1 MMKPAEV
8 LDCLTRKAL
17 VRLVRLRGLS
27 TSNSNDD
34 RKATLARSYRGNVE
48 ELINEL
54 TRAELLNV
62 FRSYNWFEVRGRRV
76 WLRNPSQYR
85 LEELRAFA
93 IRAFAERP
101 VRIVADFE
109 EYEEEAN
116 EEYEDDA
123 EYAADEDD
131 EKNEQD
137 DHDSDEDGEDVEDDE
152 DDEES
157 DGDGIQEEPRFIRKL
172 KPVWSRPRKVVRI
185 MRRLGLGSP
194 ERLRTPRFQELIAE
208 LTQYGVDACLADD
221 HSHEVL
227 TDRSES
233 PGIYAKLRLRRLVSA
248 EPERST
254 RPPVDRHERSK
265 VVDTG
270 PQIVVQSG
278 ERPVA
283 QRAPRPP
290 DYSLAVLR
298 LKFLTAV
305 PSVERRT
312 MSEWPDG
319 YLRAATKKL
328 SLRPQ
333 ETSLLRALSAGLC
346 IGNHSPYEV
355 IPQLTQALTP
365 AEWNELL
372 EDFAVL
378 NPFQPEFVQAIT
390 EQIQP
395 IRMPRTS
402 ADTWREAAPT
412 PPDLIVDEPD
422 TDKHTMPLAA
432 AAKGPEPNETNV
444 RDLGALA
451 GMFEDE

>member
-8 LDCLTRKAL
+8 LDCLDRKAL

-27 TSNSNDD
+27 TSNANDD
-34 RKATLARSYRGNVE
+34 RKATLARSYRGDVE
-48 ELINEL
+48 ALINDL
-54 TRAELLNV
+54 TRAELLEV
-62 FRSYNWFEVRGRRV
+62 FLSFNWFEVRGRRL

-85 LEELRAFA
+85 HDELRAFA

-109 EYEEEAN
+109 EYEDEEEEEEEDD
-116 EEYEDDA
+116 EEYATDD
-123 EYAADEDD
+123 EGDEEEEDD
-131 EKNEQD
+131 EKE
-137 DHDSDEDGEDVEDDE
+137 EGEDEDDE
-152 DDEES
+152 DDGTE
-157 DGDGIQEEPRFIRKL
+157 EEPRFIRKL
-172 KPVWSRPRKVVRI
+172 KAGWSRPRKVARI

-194 ERLRTPRFQELIAE
+194 ERLRTPRFQELIAA
-208 LTQYGVDACLADD
+208 LTQYGVVACLADD
-221 HSHEVL
+221 HSCEVL

-233 PGIYAKLRLRRLVSA
+233 PGIYAKLRLRKTASSG
-248 EPERST
+248 ESERSK
-254 RPPVDRHERSK
+254 PPVDYERSK

-290 DYSLAVLR
+290 DYGLAVLR

-305 PSVERRT
+305 PSIERRT
-312 MSEWPDG
+312 MTEWPDG
-319 YLRAATKKL
+319 YLGAATKDL

-355 IPQLTQALTP
+355 IPQLTQVLSP
-365 AEWNELL
+365 LEWNELL
-372 EDFAVL
+372 GDFAAL

-395 IRMPRTS
+395 IQTQRTS
-402 ADTWREAAPT
+402 TDTWREAT
-412 PPDLIVDEPD
+412 PVAPDLIVDEPD
-422 TDKHTMPLAA
+422 TDKHAMPLAA
-432 AAKGPEPNETNV
+432 AAKGADTNETNV
-444 RDLGALA
+444 RDLGPLA

>member
-1 MMKPAEV
+1 MKPAEV
-8 LDCLTRKAL
+8 LDCLDRKAL

-34 RKATLARSYRGNVE
+34 RKATLARSYRGDVE
-48 ELINEL
+48 ALINDL
-54 TRAELLNV
+54 SRGELLEV
-62 FRSYNWFEVRGRRV
+62 FLSFNWFEVRGRRL

-85 LEELRAFA
+85 HDELRAFA

-109 EYEEEAN
+109 EYEDEE
-116 EEYEDDA
+116 EDEDEDDA
-123 EYAADEDD
+123 EYAEDEGEEDEEDDGDEDD
-131 EKNEQD
+131 D
-137 DHDSDEDGEDVEDDE
+137 ASDDE
-152 DDEES
+152 TE
-157 DGDGIQEEPRFIRKL
+157 EEPRFIRKL
-172 KPVWSRPRKVVRI
+172 KPEWSRPRKVARI
-185 MRRLGLGSP
+185 MRRLGLGTP
-194 ERLRTPRFQELIAE
+194 ERLRTPRFQELIAALE
-208 LTQYGVDACLADD
+208 QYGVVACLADD
-221 HSHEVL
+221 HAYEVL
-227 TDRSES
+227 TNQAES
-233 PGIYAKLRLRRLVSA
+233 PGIYAKLRLRKISSA
-248 EPERST
+248 DSESGSKPT
-254 RPPVDRHERSK
+254 IGHERSK

-270 PQIVVQSG
+270 PQIIVQSG

-312 MSEWPDG
+312 MTEWPDG
-319 YLRAATKKL
+319 YLRAATKNL

-333 ETSLLRALSAGLC
+333 ETSLLRALSAGLY

-355 IPQLTQALTP
+355 IPQLTQVLTP
-365 AEWNELL
+365 LEWNELL
-372 EDFAVL
+372 DDFAVL

-395 IRMPRTS
+395 IRTPRTS
-402 ADTWREAAPT
+402 TDTWREATPT

-422 TDKHTMPLAA
+422 TDKHAMPMAA
-432 AAKGPEPNETNV
+432 AAKGAETTETNV